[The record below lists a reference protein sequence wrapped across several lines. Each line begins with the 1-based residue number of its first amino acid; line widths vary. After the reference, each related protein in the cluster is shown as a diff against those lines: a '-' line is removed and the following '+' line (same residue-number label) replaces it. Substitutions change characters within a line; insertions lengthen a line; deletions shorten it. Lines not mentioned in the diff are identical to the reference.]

1 MVQRI
6 LRIFLGCLL
15 VFSGLIKLYPI
26 EYFENLLITHHFAN
40 IQIAPY
46 LARILISLELF
57 LGLGLL
63 STFFDKI
70 AIRTSIIMLIGYTAW
85 LGYLWLIKGE
95 SGNCGCFGD
104 KIIMTPAQATFK
116 NLITL
121 LLLFFLKE
129 KKNAFST
136 FRFKKVV
143 IVFIV
148 LLSISTPFILTP
160 VIFPEPE
167 IFNLEEQ
174 PKLDVS
180 NLSSD
185 SLLIKRLS
193 KGDHIIAFFLSSCD
207 HCLLAAKR
215 IDPFYKENEFDIY
228 AFIYDSPKSGV
239 NEFVAKTQITFPYTP
254 VYSIESLFPMAGNR
268 FPSILV
274 VKNGLIEKRLG
285 FYDLEELIA
294 SR

>member
-1 MVQRI
+1 MIQRI

-70 AIRTSIIMLIGYTAW
+70 AIRTSILMLIGYTAW

-104 KIIMTPAQATFK
+104 KVIMTPAQATFK
-116 NLITL
+116 NFVTL
-121 LLLFFLKE
+121 LLFFFLKE
-129 KKNAFST
+129 KKNSFPT

-143 IVFIV
+143 IVLII
-148 LLSISTPFILTP
+148 LLSISLPLILTP
-160 VIFPEPE
+160 VIFAKPQIYPKGNE
-167 IFNLEEQ
+167 
-174 PKLDVS
+174 PKLV
-180 NLSSD
+180 LSSLTSD
-185 SLLIKRLS
+185 SLVIQDLS
-193 KGDHIIAFFLSSCD
+193 TGNHVIAFFLSSCD
-207 HCLLAAKR
+207 HCELAAKR
-215 IDPFYKENEFDIY
+215 IEPLYQDKKFSAY
-228 AFIYDSPKSGV
+228 AFIYNSTKVSATD
-239 NEFVAKTQITFPYTP
+239 FVANTRISYPYTI
-254 VYSIESLFPMAGNR
+254 VDDLEKIFPIAGNR
-268 FPSILV
+268 FPSILIV
-274 VKNGLIEKRLG
+274 RDGLIEKQLG